1 MKKIIAMMLVL
12 AMLLSITACA
22 APTQSEENAPS
33 AAPESPAAEETAD
46 ASSADEVEPIRIGVL
61 IPFTGG
67 MAYQGELLKE
77 GYDYWADYF
86 NSRGGIKSLGG
97 AKIELVY
104 ADHAGSAETGVTEFE
119 RLVNVE
125 KIHMATGIYGAAVM
139 AAVAPLCEKYEI
151 PFVISQCA
159 ATNILQQGY
168 KYVFNPTY
176 DARTNAQGLVG
187 LIDMIGEMYG
197 DDVNDIAFL
206 CENSEWGAQQMENFK
221 YWFEAAGKN
230 IVFNETFEVGTADF
244 SSIITKIKLSGA
256 KFIVP
261 QISAFND
268 ATLFIRQLDEYQCD
282 AGVFA
287 CGGVMLVPEFL
298 VAVGDSAEY
307 IFSTE
312 CWSSGFLEKKG
323 AEALEIH
330 QGFIDQY
337 GHPMGENQGTAWIAG
352 VTMIAALEAAASYN
366 PNEIRDAI
374 AGLNIEKDDWY
385 MNLVPYEGIR
395 FDMVTEDNQ
404 TNKNIYAITPCSQV
418 IDGQWKMVWPNEML
432 ENNPIVWPIPTE

>member
-298 VAVGDSAEY
+298 EAVGDSAEC